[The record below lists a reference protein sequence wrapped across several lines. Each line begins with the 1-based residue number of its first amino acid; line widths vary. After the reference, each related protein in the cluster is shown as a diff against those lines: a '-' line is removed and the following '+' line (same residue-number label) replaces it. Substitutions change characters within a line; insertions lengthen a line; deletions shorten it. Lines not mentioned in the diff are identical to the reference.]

1 MSEKVAAECGR
12 PYVRVSERVGR
23 WFGAMHGG
31 WVGGC
36 GSHGK
41 STFSFHDHAHQRG
54 TDPNPIL
61 TIATRIECKAP
72 HRGRGA
78 ARDVSKKGTR
88 LAHNSTGCSVTE

>member
-1 MSEKVAAECGR
+1 
-12 PYVRVSERVGR
+12 
-23 WFGAMHGG
+23 MHL
-31 WVGGC
+31 VGGGGC
-36 GSHGK
+36 GWGGGGVGGGGGGPPPRGSHGK